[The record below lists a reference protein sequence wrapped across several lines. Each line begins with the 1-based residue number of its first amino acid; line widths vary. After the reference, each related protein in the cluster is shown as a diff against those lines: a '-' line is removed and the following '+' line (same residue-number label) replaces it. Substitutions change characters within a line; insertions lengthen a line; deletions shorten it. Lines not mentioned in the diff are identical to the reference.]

1 MMDLDNYQTKLGI
14 NPPKLV
20 QRPHVIMC
28 HTPLGEK
35 SLVDKYNAME
45 AFVLVLGEQG
55 SQTKLAV
62 NYNLQ
67 RYITTDEFC
76 GVFPEVTYYVGY
88 EYNKAR
94 LTMEKNNFF
103 KRYNLE
109 FPNEESEEYDAFRKN
124 LAISSIM
131 IWCNVT

>member
-76 GVFPEVTYYVGY
+76 GVFPEVTYY
-88 EYNKAR
+88 AR
-94 LTMEKNNFF
+94 D
-103 KRYNLE
+103 
-109 FPNEESEEYDAFRKN
+109 PWWPGGIPPPDP
-124 LAISSIM
+124 
-131 IWCNVT
+131 